1 MYKEDKREEHMK
13 TEEKEVEKAAEQSR
27 SQAAGKDHL
36 GARCVSFVSSPL
48 QLSPRSTPWQSSYPS
63 DMIYI
68 QTEESVLYKS
78 RGVTS

>member
-1 MYKEDKREEHMK
+1 MK
-13 TEEKEVEKAAEQSR
+13 TEEKEGEKAAEQSR

-48 QLSPRSTPWQSSYPS
+48 QLSPLSTPWQCSYPYS

-68 QTEESVLYKS
+68 QMDENVLYRS
-78 RGVTS
+78 RSVTS

>member
-48 QLSPRSTPWQSSYPS
+48 QLSPRSTP
-63 DMIYI
+63 
-68 QTEESVLYKS
+68 
-78 RGVTS
+78 